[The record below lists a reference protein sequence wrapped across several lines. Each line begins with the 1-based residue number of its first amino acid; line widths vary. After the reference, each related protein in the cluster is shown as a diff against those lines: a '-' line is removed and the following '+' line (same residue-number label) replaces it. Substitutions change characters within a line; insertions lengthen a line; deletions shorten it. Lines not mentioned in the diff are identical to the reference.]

1 MIPSGVYSI
10 INDFIPMVVLVTVVG
25 FIVRITLAIYGKVKL
40 NVYQDF
46 KLYITILYC
55 FALFELVTTTDF
67 YSYTNNFIPFKE
79 ILRYKSIMSPL
90 FLRNVVGNIILF
102 IPFGFLISDF
112 INSRAGKINI
122 FITSLLTLITS
133 SSIETIQMFIGRSFD
148 IDDIILNFIGSIFG
162 YIAFK
167 IINKTFGKANEILK
181 LIALILFFA
190 VFIISLYIIMVV
202 FK

>member
-1 MIPSGVYSI
+1 MIPTGVYSL
-10 INDFIPMVVLVTVVG
+10 INDFLPMVILVTVVG
-25 FIVRITLAIYGKVKL
+25 FLVRLVLIVYAKQKVS
-40 NVYQDF
+40 VYQDF
-46 KLYITILYC
+46 KLYLTILYC

-102 IPFGFLISDF
+102 VPFGFLISDF

-122 FITSLLTLITS
+122 FITSLLTLVTS
-133 SSIETIQMFIGRSFD
+133 TSIEVIQMYIGRSFD
-148 IDDIILNFIGSIFG
+148 IDDIILNFIGSIIG

-167 IINKTFGKANEILK
+167 LINKTFGKANEILK

-190 VFIISLYIIMVV
+190 VFIISLYIILVV

>member
-1 MIPSGVYSI
+1 MIPTGVYSI
-10 INDFIPMVVLVTVVG
+10 INDFLPMVILVTIVG
-25 FIVRITLAIYGKVKL
+25 FLVRLILIIYSKQKV

-46 KLYITILYC
+46 KLYLTVLYC

-79 ILRYKSIMSPL
+79 ILRYSSITSPL

-112 INSRAGKINI
+112 INSRAEKMNI
-122 FITSLLTLITS
+122 FVISLITLITS
-133 SSIETIQMFIGRSFD
+133 TSIEVIQMFIGRSFD
-148 IDDIILNFIGSIFG
+148 IDDIILNFAGSIIG
-162 YIAFK
+162 YIAFR

-190 VFIISLYIIMVV
+190 VFIISLYVLMVV

>member
-1 MIPSGVYSI
+1 MIPTGVYSL
-10 INDFIPMVVLVTVVG
+10 INDFLPMVILVTVVG
-25 FIVRITLAIYGKVKL
+25 FLVRLVLIVYAKQKVS
-40 NVYQDF
+40 VYQDF
-46 KLYITILYC
+46 KLYLTILYC

-79 ILRYKSIMSPL
+79 ILRYKSIISPL

-102 IPFGFLISDF
+102 VPFGFLISDF

-122 FITSLLTLITS
+122 FITSLLTLVTS
-133 SSIETIQMFIGRSFD
+133 TSIETIQMFIGRSFD
-148 IDDIILNFIGSIFG
+148 IDDIILNFIGSIIG

-167 IINKTFGKANEILK
+167 LINKTFGKANEILK

-190 VFIISLYIIMVV
+190 VFIISLYIILVV

>member
-1 MIPSGVYSI
+1 
-10 INDFIPMVVLVTVVG
+10 MVILVTVVG
-25 FIVRITLAIYGKVKL
+25 FLVRLVLILYAKQKV

-46 KLYITILYC
+46 KLYLTILYG

-122 FITSLLTLITS
+122 FITSLLALVTS
-133 SSIETIQMFIGRSFD
+133 ASIETIQMFIGRSFD
-148 IDDIILNFIGSIFG
+148 IDDIILNFIGSIIG

-167 IINKTFGKANEILK
+167 LINKTFGKANEILK

-190 VFIISLYIIMVV
+190 VFIISLYIILVV